1 MNGARPRFLSGG
13 HEYVLQFF
21 WYVCVF
27 GSNNWWII
35 ILILLLVCGNTGFFG
50 SGCCENNCSC

>member
-1 MNGARPRFLSGG
+1 MSCNSSGM
-13 HEYVLQFF
+13 
-21 WYVCVF
+21 CVF

-50 SGCCENNCSC
+50 SGCCENNGCG

>member
-1 MNGARPRFLSGG
+1 MNMSCNSSGM
-13 HEYVLQFF
+13 
-21 WYVCVF
+21 CVF

-35 ILILLLVCGNTGFFG
+35 ILILLLACGNTGFFG